1 MKFLVDE
8 NLPPRLA
15 VWLQDRSFEATHVKT
30 AGLAGRADGTIT
42 AVAIAQQCVI
52 VTKDDDDNDMQ
63 SVRVLHLGIGNCTTT
78 RLLEWITP
86 LLADAVA
93 RLSAGERYVRLD

>member
-8 NLPPRLA
+8 NLPLRLA
-15 VWLQDRSFEATHVKT
+15 VWLQDRGFEATH
-30 AGLAGRADGTIT
+30 D
-42 AVAIAQQCVI
+42 
-52 VTKDDDDNDMQ
+52 
-63 SVRVLHLGIGNCTTT
+63 VRVLHLGIGNGTTT